1 MNMEVLKQRVTTIEN
16 EMKEI
21 KSTLKELDDKI
32 DNNERN
38 IMEKV
43 DKNQQDIKQI
53 LKDNELHQKEKSDK
67 LYDKIDKLT
76 DAQYQQTLIQ
86 KDMQNELKTNVR
98 DFTELA
104 KELKENDK
112 WKSRTIAGFVVS
124 IILMIVG
131 TFWKMIVGI
140 SIFLPF
146 LF

>member
-1 MNMEVLKQRVTTIEN
+1 MTMEVLKQRVTTIEN
-16 EMKEI
+16 EVREI

-32 DNNERN
+32 DNNEKSMVQK
-38 IMEKV
+38 IE
-43 DKNQQDIKQI
+43 KNQQDIKQI
-53 LKDNELHQKEKSDK
+53 LKDNELHQKEKNDK

-76 DAQYQQTLIQ
+76 DAQYQQTLMQ

-104 KELKENDK
+104 KELKDNDK
-112 WKSRTIAGFVVS
+112 WKSRTIAGFVIS

-131 TFWKMIVGI
+131 TFWSMVSGAGVI
-140 SIFLPF
+140 LPF